1 MFCGVHNSATASVP
15 ANKSPGGEQ
24 MEEYDPDRDMAA
36 DEWLDLDEQERM
48 ILVEDYHRRH
58 RVRMPSV
65 EGHAAIHAIVENQLA
80 LEEPAVVATFARL
93 RLEGLDR
100 HDAVHAVGSVLASH
114 MHALLV
120 GEQSPTEQNERYYQ
134 ALGKLS
140 AHNWRA
146 G

>member
-1 MFCGVHNSATASVP
+1 M
-15 ANKSPGGEQ
+15 NKSAGGEH
-24 MEEYDPDRDMAA
+24 MEEYDPNRDPEVDA
-36 DEWLDLDEQERM
+36 WLDLDEEERM

-58 RVRMPSV
+58 RIRMPSA

-80 LEEPAVVATFARL
+80 SEDPVVVATFARL
-93 RLEGLDR
+93 RREGLDR
-100 HDAVHAVGSVLASH
+100 HDAIHAIGSVLAGH

-120 GEQSPTEQNERYYQ
+120 GDQSEKEPNERYYQ

-140 AHNWRA
+140 AHKWRA

>member
-1 MFCGVHNSATASVP
+1 
-15 ANKSPGGEQ
+15 
-24 MEEYDPDRDMAA
+24 MEEYDPNRDPEA

-65 EGHAAIHAIVENQLA
+65 EGHAVIHTIVENQLA
-80 LEEPAVVATFARL
+80 LEEPVVVATFARL
-93 RLEGLDR
+93 RREGLDR
-100 HDAVHAVGSVLASH
+100 HDAIHAIGSVLASH
-114 MHALLV
+114 MHSLLV
-120 GEQSPTEQNERYYQ
+120 GEQSEREPNERYYK

-140 AHNWRA
+140 ARKWRA